1 MWTVL
6 RLRSGQAAWVLAL
19 QMTVAV
25 EPTARPKVTAQE
37 VARGRTLFDAQC
49 AYCHGADGDGG
60 RGANLARPALRRAP
74 TDEALFRVVNR
85 GIPGTGMPG
94 NAMSARETW
103 QVVAFVRSLGRVK
116 REPLAGD
123 AARGAQVYEAVGC
136 AACHTIRGRGGPT
149 GPDLTDIG
157 ARSSPAY
164 LRRAIVDPQADVP
177 SGFKQVRA
185 VAREGSRRII
195 GVLVNEDTF
204 SIQFRDAGGTLYSF
218 FKEELAELATDDGRT
233 AMPSFRER
241 LEPAALDDLVAYLV
255 SLEGT
260 R

>member
-1 MWTVL
+1 MWM
-6 RLRSGQAAWVLAL
+6 WVLAA

-37 VARGRTLFDAQC
+37 VARGRTLFEAQC

-60 RGANLARPALRRAP
+60 RGANLARSTLRRAP

-94 NAMSARETW
+94 NAMSVRETW
-103 QVVAFVRSLGRVK
+103 QVVAFVRTLGRVK
-116 REPLAGD
+116 REPLPGD
-123 AARGAQVYEAVGC
+123 ASRGAQVYETAGC
-136 AACHTIRGRGGPT
+136 AACHTIRGRGGST

-164 LRRAIVDPQADVP
+164 LRRSIVDPQGEVP
-177 SGFKQVRA
+177 TGYKQVRA
-185 VAREGSRRII
+185 VTRDGRRLT
-195 GVLVNEDTF
+195 GVVVNEDPF
-204 SIQFRDAGGTLYSF
+204 SIQFRDTSGALYSY
-218 FKEELAELATDDGRT
+218 FKEELAELAADRRT
-233 AMPSFRER
+233 TMPSFRER
-241 LEPAALDDLVAYLV
+241 LEPSALDDLVAFLV

>member
-1 MWTVL
+1 METASWL
-6 RLRSGQAAWVLAL
+6 LAL
-19 QMTVAV
+19 QMTVAL

-37 VARGRTLFDAQC
+37 VARGRTLFEAQC

-60 RGANLARPALRRAP
+60 RGANLARAALRRAR

-85 GIPGTGMPG
+85 GLPGTGMPG

-116 REPLAGD
+116 REPLPGD
-123 AARGAQVYEAVGC
+123 AARGANVYEAVGC

-149 GPDLTDIG
+149 GPDLTDVG

-164 LRRAIVDPQADVP
+164 IRRSIVDPQADVP

-185 VAREGSRRII
+185 VTRDGRPVT
-195 GVLVNEDTF
+195 GVVVNEDAF
-204 SIQFRDAGGTLYSF
+204 SIQFRDAGGTLYSYF
-218 FKEELAELATDDGRT
+218 REELADLATDRRT
-233 AMPSFRER
+233 TMPSFRER
-241 LEPAALDDLVAYLV
+241 LDATALDDLVAYLV
-255 SLEGT
+255 SLEGS

>member
-1 MWTVL
+1 MWTASWL
-6 RLRSGQAAWVLAL
+6 LAL
-19 QMTVAV
+19 QMTVAR
-25 EPTARPKVTAQE
+25 EPTTRPKVTAQE

-74 TDEALFRVVNR
+74 TDEALFRIVNR

-116 REPLAGD
+116 REPLPGN
-123 AARGAQVYEAVGC
+123 AARGAQVYETVGC
-136 AACHTIRGRGGPT
+136 AACHTIRGRGGPN
-149 GPDLTDIG
+149 GPDLTDVG

-164 LRRAIVDPQADVP
+164 LRRSIVDPQAEVP
-177 SGFKQVRA
+177 SGFKQIRA
-185 VAREGSRRII
+185 VTREGRRMI
-195 GVLVNEDTF
+195 GMRVNEDTF
-204 SIQFRDAGGTLYSF
+204 SIQFRDADGTLYSF
-218 FKEELAELATDDGRT
+218 FKEELAELATDDGRG

-241 LEPAALDDLVAYLV
+241 LEPTALDDLVAYLV

>member
-1 MWTVL
+1 
-6 RLRSGQAAWVLAL
+6 
-19 QMTVAV
+19 MTVAL

-37 VARGRTLFDAQC
+37 VARGMTLFESQC

-60 RGANLARPALRRAP
+60 RGANLARPTLRRAA

-116 REPLAGD
+116 REPLPGN
-123 AARGAQVYEAVGC
+123 AARGAQVYEGAGC
-136 AACHTIRGRGGPT
+136 AACHTIRGRGGSS
-149 GPDLTDIG
+149 GPDLTDVG

-164 LRRAIVDPQADVP
+164 LRRSIVDPQADVP
-177 SGFKQVRA
+177 SGFKQARA
-185 VAREGSRRII
+185 ATREGRRLA
-195 GVLVNEDTF
+195 GVVVNEDTF
-204 SIQFRDAGGTLYSF
+204 SIQLRDAGGTLYSY
-218 FKEELAELATDDGRT
+218 FKEELSELATDRRT
-233 AMPSFRER
+233 TMPSFRER
-241 LEPAALDDLVAYLV
+241 LEPTALDDLVAYLV

>member
-1 MWTVL
+1 MSTVSWL
-6 RLRSGQAAWVLAL
+6 LAL
-19 QMTVAV
+19 QMTVALA
-25 EPTARPKVTAQE
+25 PTARPKVTAQE
-37 VARGRTLFDAQC
+37 IARGKTLFEAQC
-49 AYCHGADGDGG
+49 AYCHGADGGGG

-74 TDEALFRVVNR
+74 TDEELFRVVNR
-85 GIPGTGMPG
+85 GIPGTDMPG

-116 REPLAGD
+116 HEPLPGD
-123 AARGAQVYEAVGC
+123 AARGAQAYEAAGC

-149 GPDLTDIG
+149 GPDLTDVG

-164 LRRAIVDPQADVP
+164 IRRSIIDPQAEVS
-177 SGFKQVRA
+177 SGFKQVRS
-185 VAREGSRRII
+185 VTRDGRRVT
-195 GVLVNEDTF
+195 GVVVNEDTF
-204 SIQFRDAGGTLYSF
+204 SIQFRDAGGILHSF
-218 FKEELAELATDDGRT
+218 FKEELAELASDRRT
-233 AMPSFRER
+233 TMPSFRER

>member
-1 MWTVL
+1 MWTAL
-6 RLRSGQAAWVLAL
+6 RLRSGQASWLLAL

-37 VARGRTLFDAQC
+37 VARGRTLFEAQC

-60 RGANLARPALRRAP
+60 RGANLARATLRRAP

-116 REPLAGD
+116 REPLPGD
-123 AARGAQVYEAVGC
+123 AARGAQMYEAVGC
-136 AACHTIRGRGGPT
+136 AACHTIRGRGGPI
-149 GPDLTDIG
+149 GPDLTDVG
-157 ARSSPAY
+157 VRSSPAY
-164 LRRAIVDPQADVP
+164 IRRSIVDPQAEVP
-177 SGFKQVRA
+177 SGFKQVR
-185 VAREGSRRII
+185 VVTREGRRLV
-195 GVLVNEDTF
+195 GVRVNEDTF
-204 SIQFRDAGGTLYSF
+204 SIQFRDAAGTLYSF
-218 FKEELAELATDDGRT
+218 FKEELTEFVTDDGRT
-233 AMPSFRER
+233 AMPSYRER
-241 LEPAALDDLVAYLV
+241 LEPTALDDLVAYLV
-255 SLEGT
+255 LLEGT

>member
-1 MWTVL
+1 MWM
-6 RLRSGQAAWVLAL
+6 WVLAA

-37 VARGRTLFDAQC
+37 VARGRTLFEAQC

-60 RGANLARPALRRAP
+60 RGANLARPTLRRAP

-94 NAMSARETW
+94 NAMSVRETW
-103 QVVAFVRSLGRVK
+103 QVVAFVRTLGRVK
-116 REPLAGD
+116 REPLPGD
-123 AARGAQVYEAVGC
+123 ASRGAQVYETAGC
-136 AACHTIRGRGGPT
+136 AACHTIRGRGGST

-164 LRRAIVDPQADVP
+164 LRRSIVDPQGEVP
-177 SGFKQVRA
+177 TGYKQVRA
-185 VAREGSRRII
+185 VTRDGRRLT
-195 GVLVNEDTF
+195 GVVVNEDPF
-204 SIQFRDAGGTLYSF
+204 SIQFRDTSGALYSY
-218 FKEELAELATDDGRT
+218 FKEELAELAADRRT
-233 AMPSFRER
+233 TMPSFRER
-241 LEPAALDDLVAYLV
+241 LEPSALDDLVAFLV

>member
-1 MWTVL
+1 MWTASWL
-6 RLRSGQAAWVLAL
+6 LAL
-19 QMTVAV
+19 QMTVA
-25 EPTARPKVTAQE
+25 PAPAARPKVTAQE
-37 VARGRTLFDAQC
+37 IARGRTLFEAQC

-103 QVVAFVRSLGRVK
+103 QVVAFVRSLGLVK
-116 REPLAGD
+116 REPLPGD
-123 AARGAQVYEAVGC
+123 AARGAQVYAKAGC
-136 AACHTIRGRGGPT
+136 AACHTIRGRGGPI
-149 GPDLTDIG
+149 GPDLTDAG

-164 LRRAIVDPQADVP
+164 LRRSIVDPQADVP
-177 SGFKQVRA
+177 AGFRQVLA
-185 VAREGSRRII
+185 VTREGRRIT
-195 GVLVNEDTF
+195 GVRVNEDTF
-204 SIQFRDAGGTLYSF
+204 SIQFRDAAGTLYSF

-233 AMPSFRER
+233 AMPTFRDR
-241 LEPAALDDLVAYLV
+241 LEPAALDDLVAYLA

>member
-1 MWTVL
+1 MWTTSWL
-6 RLRSGQAAWVLAL
+6 LAL
-19 QMTVAV
+19 QMTVAL
-25 EPTARPKVTAQE
+25 EPTPRPKVTAQE
-37 VARGRTLFDAQC
+37 IARGRALFEAQC

-60 RGANLARPALRRAP
+60 RGAHLARPTLRRAA

-116 REPLAGD
+116 REPLPGN
-123 AARGAQVYEAVGC
+123 AARGAQVYEGAGC
-136 AACHTIRGRGGPT
+136 AACHTIRGRGGWS
-149 GPDLTDIG
+149 GPDLTDVG

-164 LRRAIVDPQADVP
+164 LRRSIVDPQADVP
-177 SGFKQVRA
+177 SGFKQARA
-185 VAREGSRRII
+185 ATREGRRLA
-195 GVLVNEDTF
+195 GVVVNEDTF
-204 SIQFRDAGGTLYSF
+204 SIQLRDASGTLYSY
-218 FKEELAELATDDGRT
+218 FKEELSELAMDRRT
-233 AMPSFRER
+233 TMPSFRER
-241 LEPAALDDLVAYLV
+241 LEPTALDDLVAYLV

>member
-1 MWTVL
+1 MWTASWL
-6 RLRSGQAAWVLAL
+6 LAL
-19 QMTVAV
+19 QMTVAP

-37 VARGRTLFDAQC
+37 VARGRALFEAQC

-60 RGANLARPALRRAP
+60 REANLARAALRRAS
-74 TDEALFRVVNR
+74 TDEALFRIVNR

-116 REPLAGD
+116 REPLPGD

-136 AACHTIRGRGGPT
+136 AACHTIRGRGGPI

-164 LRRAIVDPQADVP
+164 LRRSIVNPQADMP
-177 SGFKQVRA
+177 SGFKQILA
-185 VAREGSRRII
+185 VTREGRRMI
-195 GVLVNEDTF
+195 GVRVNEDPF

-218 FKEELAELATDDGRT
+218 FKEEMAELATDDGRT
-233 AMPSFRER
+233 AMPSFRDR
-241 LEPAALDDLVAYLV
+241 LEPTALDDLVAYLV